1 MAGLAAKMFA
11 KNAGKLGKLA
21 NRVGGLPASLGAA
34 GVAGVAGIPGGP
46 GMQAPIGA
54 PVTERIYIGPIH
66 KKIYFPRAKTEES
79 EAPEPPEPTW
89 TPDAIKSTFT
99 GVAGATAV
107 AGAGYATA
115 SRAPGILASWGPT
128 VIFIICM
135 FIFLGLVVYLT
146 FFRKRLLKEKNEN

>member
-11 KNAGKLGKLA
+11 KNAGKMGKMA
-21 NRVGGLPASLGAA
+21 NRVQGLGGAL

-46 GMQAPIGA
+46 GMQAPVGA

-66 KKIYFPRAKTEES
+66 KKIYFPRAKAEES
-79 EAPEPPEPTW
+79 ATSGPPEPTW

-107 AGAGYATA
+107 AGAGYMTA
-115 SRAPGILASWGPT
+115 SRAPGILASWGPA
-128 VIFIICM
+128 VIFMICV
-135 FIFLGLVVYLT
+135 FIFLGLVVYFT
-146 FFRKRLLKEKNEN
+146 FFRKRKQEDS